1 MHIRFGNFLHRML
14 LYICPQLRYNT
25 CVISKKKRKTPMLGT
40 IVNAIAVVAGSL
52 VGLMAKKG
60 IPAHLEDALHKA
72 MGLAVIVI
80 GLNGVITNM
89 VSVKPDG
96 SLSSAGEL
104 LLVFALVIGV
114 VAGELMRIDDRLN
127 GLAGLV
133 ERKFHL
139 TGFAASFVSGTLIF
153 CVGAMTIIGALNDG
167 LRGDSSVLF
176 VKSTLD
182 GISSIVLAATM
193 GPGVLFSAIPILV
206 YQGAISLLAGV
217 LEPFLQG
224 ELLRQ
229 ICAVGYVMVACI
241 GINFMGSYKIK
252 TANFLPALLVPPLWA
267 LISAVL

>member
-1 MHIRFGNFLHRML
+1 
-14 LYICPQLRYNT
+14 
-25 CVISKKKRKTPMLGT
+25 MLGT

-89 VSVKPDG
+89 IAVKPDG
-96 SLSSAGEL
+96 SLSSSGEL
-104 LLVFALVIGV
+104 LLIFSLVIGV
-114 VAGELMRIDDRLN
+114 VAGELLRIDDHLN
-127 GLAGLV
+127 GLAGMV
-133 ERKFHL
+133 EKRFHL

-153 CVGAMTIIGALNDG
+153 CVGAMTIIGAINDG

-193 GPGVLFSAIPILV
+193 GPGVLFSSIPILL
-206 YQGAISLLAGV
+206 YQGSLSLLAGI

-224 ELLRQ
+224 VLLNQ

-241 GINFMGSYKIK
+241 GINFMGSFKIK
-252 TANFLPALLVPPLWA
+252 TANFLPALLVPPLWQ
-267 LISAVL
+267 LISGLIH

>member
-1 MHIRFGNFLHRML
+1 
-14 LYICPQLRYNT
+14 
-25 CVISKKKRKTPMLGT
+25 MLGT

-89 VSVKPDG
+89 IAVKPDG
-96 SLSSAGEL
+96 SLSSSGEL
-104 LLVFALVIGV
+104 LLIFSLVIGV
-114 VAGELMRIDDRLN
+114 VAGELLRIDDHLN
-127 GLAGLV
+127 GLAGMV
-133 ERKFHL
+133 EKRFHL

-153 CVGAMTIIGALNDG
+153 CVGAMTIIGAINDG

-193 GPGVLFSAIPILV
+193 GPGVLFSSIPILL
-206 YQGAISLLAGV
+206 YQGSLSLLAGI

-224 ELLRQ
+224 VLLNQ

-241 GINFMGSYKIK
+241 GINFMGSFKIK
-252 TANFLPALLVPPLWA
+252 TANFLPALLVPPLWQ
-267 LISAVL
+267 LISCLIH

>member
-1 MHIRFGNFLHRML
+1 MI
-14 LYICPQLRYNT
+14 
-25 CVISKKKRKTPMLGT
+25 GT

-52 VGLMAKKG
+52 VGLLAKKG
-60 IPAHLEDALHKA
+60 IPTHLEDALHKA

-80 GLNGVITNM
+80 GMNGVITNM
-89 VSVKPDG
+89 ISVNDSG
-96 SLSSAGEL
+96 SLSSSGEL
-104 LLVFALVIGV
+104 LLVFSLVIGV
-114 VAGELMRIDDRLN
+114 VIGELLKIDDHLN
-127 GLAGLV
+127 GLAGQV

-153 CVGAMTIIGALNDG
+153 CVGAMTIIGAINDG

-193 GPGVLFSAIPILV
+193 GPGVLFSAIPILI
-206 YQGAISLLAGV
+206 YQGAISLLAGF

-229 ICAVGYVMVACI
+229 ICGVGYVMVACI
-241 GINFMGSYKIK
+241 GINFMGTFKIK
-252 TANFLPALLVPPLWA
+252 TANFLPALLVPPVW
-267 LISAVL
+267 SVLSGLLF

>member
-1 MHIRFGNFLHRML
+1 
-14 LYICPQLRYNT
+14 
-25 CVISKKKRKTPMLGT
+25 MLGT

-89 VSVKPDG
+89 ITVKPDG
-96 SLSSAGEL
+96 SLSSSGEL
-104 LLVFALVIGV
+104 LLIFSLVIGV
-114 VAGELMRIDDRLN
+114 VAGELLRIDDHLN
-127 GLAGLV
+127 GLAGMV
-133 ERKFHL
+133 EKRFHL

-153 CVGAMTIIGALNDG
+153 CVGAMTIIGAINDG

-193 GPGVLFSAIPILV
+193 GPGVLFSSIPILL
-206 YQGAISLLAGV
+206 YQGSLSLLAGI

-224 ELLRQ
+224 VLLNQ

-241 GINFMGSYKIK
+241 GINFMGSFKIK
-252 TANFLPALLVPPLWA
+252 TANFLPALLVPPLWQ
-267 LISAVL
+267 LISGLIH